1 MSNIYINKITYTRKD
16 DSQMSKISD
25 WKLAQK
31 LQASNKRGLIVGITI
46 GVIVCLVV
54 IGAIVKFLW
63 LKKKFDCLHYD
74 LDDMDDDFEE
84 DCDCDENGCSYT
96 SDKDFV

>member
-1 MSNIYINKITYTRKD
+1 MQKLC
-16 DSQMSKISD
+16 D

-31 LQASNKRGLIVGITI
+31 LQASNKRGLIVGVSI

-54 IGAIVKFLW
+54 VGILVKMCW

-74 LDDMDDDFEE
+74 LDDMDCDFEDVD

>member
-1 MSNIYINKITYTRKD
+1 MR
-16 DSQMSKISD
+16 KISE

-31 LQASNKRGLIVGITI
+31 LQASNKKGLIIGLSI
-46 GVIVCLVV
+46 GVLVCIVAAV
-54 IGAIVKFLW
+54 IFKCCCF
-63 LKKKFDCLHYD
+63 KKKFDCLHYD
-74 LDDMDDDFEE
+74 LDDLDDDMDDL

>member
-1 MSNIYINKITYTRKD
+1 MCKVSE
-16 DSQMSKISD
+16 

-31 LQASNKRGLIVGITI
+31 LQASNKRGLIVGVTI
-46 GVIVCLVV
+46 GVVVCLVV
-54 IGAIVKFLW
+54 IGVLLKCCW

-74 LDDMDDDFEE
+74 LDDLDDEFECDE
-84 DCDCDENGCSYT
+84 DCDENGCSYT